1 MMSEPQQDTGY
12 ELGNGGLVFIA
23 LYVLSLLLIGW
34 LGHRAK
40 RANTLEDHYL
50 GGRTFGFGVLFLT
63 LYATQYSGNS
73 FMGFVGKAYRSGF
86 PFLSAVV
93 AMMAVVGGYFIFAPR
108 LHRLAHRRR
117 YVTLG
122 DYVQDRFSSRL
133 LTVFIVLLGIFG
145 LGNYVLTN
153 LLALGKLAEVVSGG
167 RVDFNVAVLLLA
179 AVMLA
184 YETMGGMRS
193 VAWTDVTQG
202 VILLLSLGLIAFAL
216 FVHLGGPASVAEELE
231 VVRPD
236 IWQSPDMKQ
245 NITWLSSALL
255 FFFGISMYPHAIQRI
270 YAARDE
276 NTLRRSLQVMAF
288 MPLVTTLIL
297 VLLGVM
303 AIAILPGLKGAESDK
318 TTLLM
323 VGRLVEDIPALV
335 IMGPLLVAA
344 VIAATMSTIDSALL
358 AISSMVSN
366 DLYRIARPDVSS
378 ARLTSVGKI
387 TSFIVMVIVVVLTI
401 LLQDQTIWRLLE
413 IKLEVLA
420 QVAPVVMLGLQWRAL
435 SARAALAGVIT
446 GTTVAVIL
454 TMGPSPKLYG
464 VHAGIWGLAAN
475 FLMLLL
481 VQFSTCRGRTGTP
494 FDAR

>member
-1 MMSEPQQDTGY
+1 MSDSIKDAGY
-12 ELGNGGLVFIA
+12 ELGTGGLVFIG

-34 LGHRAK
+34 FGHRAK
-40 RANTLEDHYL
+40 KANTLEDHYL

-73 FMGFVGKAYRSGF
+73 FMGFVGKAYRGGF
-86 PFLSAVV
+86 PNLYLVV
-93 AMMAVVGGYFIFAPR
+93 AMMAVVGGYFLFAPK
-108 LHRLAHRRR
+108 LHRLSRRRR

-122 DYVQDRFSSRL
+122 DYIQDRFSMRF
-133 LTVFIVLLGIFG
+133 LTVIMVLLGIFA

-167 RVDFNVAVLLLA
+167 KVNFNVAVLLLA

-202 VILLLSLGLIAFAL
+202 VILLLSLGLIAFVL
-216 FVHLGGPASVAEELE
+216 FFHLGGPAGVAAELE
-231 VVRPD
+231 AERTD
-236 IWQSPDMKQ
+236 IWLPPDLNQ
-245 NITWLSSALL
+245 NITWLSTALL

-276 NTLRRSLQVMAF
+276 RNLRRSLQVMAF

-303 AIAILPGLKGAESDK
+303 AIAIIPGLKGAESDK

-323 VGRLVEDIPALV
+323 VGHLVEEIPALL
-335 IMGPLLVAA
+335 ILGPLLVAA

-366 DLYRIARPDVSS
+366 DLYRMVRPDASS
-378 ARLTSVGKI
+378 SQLTGIGKM
-387 TSFIVMVIVVVLTI
+387 TSIVVMVLVVILTI
-401 LLQDQTIWRLLE
+401 LLQDQTIWKLLE
-413 IKLEVLA
+413 IKLEILA
-420 QVAPVVMLGLQWRAL
+420 QVAPAVMLGLQWKKL
-435 SARAALAGVIT
+435 SAKAVLAGALV
-446 GTTVAVIL
+446 GTATAVTL
-454 TMGPSPKLYG
+454 KLAMSSNFYG
-464 VHAGIWGLAAN
+464 IHAGIWGLVAN
-475 FLMLLL
+475 FLTLLL
-481 VQFSTCRGRTGTP
+481 VQLATCRGRTGTP
-494 FDAR
+494 LADK

>member
-1 MMSEPQQDTGY
+1 MSDSIKDAGY
-12 ELGNGGLVFIA
+12 ELGTGGLVFIG
-23 LYVLSLLLIGW
+23 LYVLSLLLVGW
-34 LGHRAK
+34 FGHRAK
-40 RANTLEDHYL
+40 KANTLEDHYL

-73 FMGFVGKAYRSGF
+73 FMGFVGKAYRGGF
-86 PFLSAVV
+86 PNLYLVV
-93 AMMAVVGGYFIFAPR
+93 AMMAVVGGYFLFAPR
-108 LHRLAHRRR
+108 LHRLSRRRR

-122 DYVQDRFSSRL
+122 DYIQDRFSMRF
-133 LTVFIVLLGIFG
+133 LTVVIVLLGIFA

-167 RVDFNVAVLLLA
+167 KVNFNVAVLLLA

-216 FVHLGGPASVAEELE
+216 FFHLGGPASVATELE
-231 VVRPD
+231 AVRPD
-236 IWQSPDMKQ
+236 IWLPPDLNQ
-245 NITWLSSALL
+245 NITWLSTALL

-297 VLLGVM
+297 VFLGVM
-303 AIAILPGLKGAESDK
+303 AIAIFPDLQGAESDK

-323 VGRLVEDIPALV
+323 VGRLVEEIPALL
-335 IMGPLLVAA
+335 ILGPLLVAA

-366 DLYRIARPDVSS
+366 DLYRMMRPDASNIQ
-378 ARLTSVGKI
+378 LTGIGKM
-387 TSFIVMVIVVVLTI
+387 TSIVVMVLVVILTI
-401 LLQDQTIWRLLE
+401 LLQDQTIWKLLE
-413 IKLEVLA
+413 IKLEILA
-420 QVAPVVMLGLQWRAL
+420 QVAPALMLGLQWKKL
-435 SARAALAGVIT
+435 SAKAVLAGALV
-446 GTTVAVIL
+446 GTATAVTL
-454 TMGPSPKLYG
+454 KLAMSSNLHG
-464 VHAGIWGLAAN
+464 IHAGIWGLVAN
-475 FLMLLL
+475 FLALLL
-481 VQFSTCRGRTGTP
+481 VQLATCRGRTGTP
-494 FDAR
+494 LEDR